1 MPGVRHLI
9 LLLVIAGTAL
19 GAELVPGRVVGV
31 HDGDTLTLLTAEK
44 KSIRVRL
51 YGIDAP
57 ETKQPFGSRAK
68 EALSG
73 LVFGKDVRI
82 EVVDKDRY
90 GRTVGRVSLG
100 NTNVN
105 EEMVR
110 RGFVWWYR
118 DFAKRDKTL
127 KSAESE
133 AMAAK
138 RGLWSEPNPIAP
150 WQWRRNEAA
159 ERKAAK

>member
-68 EALSG
+68 EELSG